1 MFYNKL
7 ASGRPGTYDPYIF
20 LPNRND
26 KRTATKVEDSR
37 CLDTMDPILKQ
48 ALASFPQKRKAK
60 LPPKLPPVIK
70 SKYTPDLPKL
80 KPVSEPDTDNEEKSA
95 MANKL
100 HGYLVKQASLLMM
113 DSLLT
118 KVAAAL
124 PMTKRSAF
132 RALQANLSNGYPLV
146 QSIKMAFPHL
156 SGEERGVFALTLCKS
171 ALDDS
176 RKVAVQTPQ
185 SYNDVSVK
193 NKNSVMRK
201 CAEIDRLKV
210 TPTGEFLGN
219 LSALERARADN
230 GEMPPLQSDNMHLDP
245 VGGLGASLSKST
257 APTLRQVGRDEAPAA
272 PTDSSAPAD
281 SSAPTVPSPSM
292 LSRLAEYAKDPRV
305 LALLAAGGLGGY
317 GLYRAMSGSKKK
329 KNESN

>member
-1 MFYNKL
+1 
-7 ASGRPGTYDPYIF
+7 
-20 LPNRND
+20 
-26 KRTATKVEDSR
+26 
-37 CLDTMDPILKQ
+37 
-48 ALASFPQKRKAK
+48 
-60 LPPKLPPVIK
+60 
-70 SKYTPDLPKL
+70 
-80 KPVSEPDTDNEEKSA
+80 

-193 NKNSVMRK
+193 DKNSVMRK
-201 CAEIDRLKV
+201 CAETDRSDVK
-210 TPTGEFLGN
+210 PTGEFLGN
-219 LSALERARADN
+219 LAALERARADK
-230 GEMPPLQSDNMHLDP
+230 GEMPPLQSDNMRLDP
-245 VGGLGASLSKST
+245 VGGLEASSSKST
-257 APTLRQVGRDEAPAA
+257 APALRQIGRDEAPAA
-272 PTDSSAPAD
+272 SAASPAPAASSAPAD
-281 SSAPTVPSPSM
+281 SSSSAASSAPTVPSPSM

>member
-37 CLDTMDPILKQ
+37 CSDMLDPILKQ
-48 ALASFPQKRKAK
+48 ALAAFPQKRKAK

-70 SKYTPDLPKL
+70 SKYTPDLPKP

-193 NKNSVMRK
+193 DKNSVMRK
-201 CAEIDRLKV
+201 CAEIDRSQVK
-210 TPTGEFLGN
+210 PTGDFLGN
-219 LSALERARADN
+219 LNALERATADN
-230 GEMPPLQSDNMHLDP
+230 GESPA
-245 VGGLGASLSKST
+245 ASAAS
-257 APTLRQVGRDEAPAA
+257 PAPAA
-272 PTDSSAPAD
+272 SSAPAD
-281 SSAPTVPSPSM
+281 SSSSAASSAPTAPSPSM

-329 KNESN
+329 KNENN

>member
-37 CLDTMDPILKQ
+37 CSDMLDPILKQ
-48 ALASFPQKRKAK
+48 ALAAFPQKRKAK

-70 SKYTPDLPKL
+70 SKYTPDLPKP

-176 RKVAVQTPQ
+176 RKVAVHTPQ

-193 NKNSVMRK
+193 DKNSVMRK
-201 CAEIDRLKV
+201 CAEIDRSQVK
-210 TPTGEFLGN
+210 PTGDFLGN
-219 LSALERARADN
+219 LNALERATADN
-230 GEMPPLQSDNMHLDP
+230 GESPA
-245 VGGLGASLSKST
+245 ASAAS
-257 APTLRQVGRDEAPAA
+257 PAPAA
-272 PTDSSAPAD
+272 SSAPAD
-281 SSAPTVPSPSM
+281 SSSSAASSAPTAPSPSM

-329 KNESN
+329 KNERN

>member
-37 CLDTMDPILKQ
+37 CSDMLDPILKQ
-48 ALASFPQKRKAK
+48 ALAAFPQKRKAK

-70 SKYTPDLPKL
+70 SKYTPDLPKP

-201 CAEIDRLKV
+201 CAEIDRSQVK
-210 TPTGEFLGN
+210 PTGDFLGN
-219 LSALERARADN
+219 LNALERATADN
-230 GEMPPLQSDNMHLDP
+230 GESPA
-245 VGGLGASLSKST
+245 ASAAS
-257 APTLRQVGRDEAPAA
+257 PAPAA
-272 PTDSSAPAD
+272 SSAPAD
-281 SSAPTVPSPSM
+281 SSSSAASSAPTAPSPSM

-329 KNESN
+329 KNENN

>member
-1 MFYNKL
+1 
-7 ASGRPGTYDPYIF
+7 
-20 LPNRND
+20 
-26 KRTATKVEDSR
+26 
-37 CLDTMDPILKQ
+37 
-48 ALASFPQKRKAK
+48 
-60 LPPKLPPVIK
+60 
-70 SKYTPDLPKL
+70 
-80 KPVSEPDTDNEEKSA
+80 

-193 NKNSVMRK
+193 DKNSVMRK
-201 CAEIDRLKV
+201 CAEIDRSEVK
-210 TPTGEFLGN
+210 PTGDFLGN
-219 LSALERARADN
+219 LQALQSAEEN
-230 GEMPPLQSDNMHLDP
+230 SGKMPPLPPDSMGLDP
-245 VGGLGASLSKST
+245 AGGLEASLSKPS
-257 APTLRQVGRDEAPAA
+257 APALRQIGRDESPAAPAA
-272 PTDSSAPAD
+272 
-281 SSAPTVPSPSM
+281 SSAPTAPSPSM